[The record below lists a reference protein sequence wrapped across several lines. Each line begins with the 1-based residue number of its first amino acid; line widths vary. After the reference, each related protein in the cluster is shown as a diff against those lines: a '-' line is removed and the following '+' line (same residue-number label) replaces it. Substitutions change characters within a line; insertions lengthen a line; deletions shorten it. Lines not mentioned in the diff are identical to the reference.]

1 MTRCPSLRCQS
12 LILWL
17 DSYEAHG
24 TPSHVV
30 TQHLC
35 LLALIELFFNP
46 RTH

>member
-1 MTRCPSLRCQS
+1 MTRCQSLRCPS

-17 DSYEAHG
+17 DSHEAHG